1 MKIPPSDCRASLIH
15 GPIGALCHKLLTSL
29 FTLISLATFCALA
42 AAQATQ
48 STFVI
53 SSKPALTL
61 SPDLAQQLASA
72 EGSFESNF
80 PPNWSLGIFMEAADH
95 GSAAGMRDV
104 GLAYIGTYNQIN
116 TDNELALTWFERAAI
131 AGDARAN
138 SYIGDFYMDPVNGTP
153 DLKTAHYWYE
163 KANTLK
169 DSRGTFELAQMY
181 CTGEGVKKSQ
191 PECERLMAEATK
203 FFKTSDPSEARLRIE
218 NACNGLGDQYSKGTG
233 VKVNYVASAGW
244 YDKAAVLGL
253 TLAAVSEARI
263 YTVQPGLRQNLAR
276 AEAILDAIVAHHN
289 VEPGSESPV
298 FKDQPQVATGYI
310 AIGQQYEA
318 HGPNSMLK
326 AVPVYTKAAKLG
338 NGSAA
343 VKLGLR
349 YLNGTGVRV
358 NLDEAYQV
366 LMGITRL
373 RMNFNDKF
381 ALADA
386 LDKLAD
392 AYSKPTLQAA
402 NADRIQTLRQ
412 AAMAERIP
420 QPFALAEMAPPP
432 PPGEMTAR
440 YPNLMAPDSVPV
452 QQDFAVNVSLNSIA
466 FDANTQILSGQQ
478 KDGQLQIQLPLG
490 MSTMPIQVDLIAPGM
505 TFTDGSNSG
514 TLILDATKSDSTP
527 AVFHLRSGSMPANGV
542 LLATLSYHQN
552 FIAQLERKIT
562 VVAQPTTDSTP
573 PVVASLPP
581 TPPPIVSTPAPA
593 PSQPDALVR
602 ADNSTTL
609 NQGPAKQVGASAP
622 AAHNMMLRAP
632 VPGKPATTALPPPIV
647 LDPTAKTTDL
657 TITETLVQDTMHYSF
672 DSPGLAGTV
681 YADVPMATATKIKVE
696 QMYSQLQNQAVI
708 LASGSGAAC
717 AADRLKGLGGDTDPN
732 CSDSVNSRALVEGI
746 GNDLYNNLAPQAFRD
761 IYQLL
766 TTNHIRLHTI
776 TIVTNSPTLPW
787 ELMRP
792 KAADGTSNFLGLT
805 AAIVRE
811 NMAAPQ
817 LAQPATVPFQSVA
830 IVAPNYGGDLTLN
843 GSTTE
848 VKAIQAY
855 FPQAN
860 QVAGDSTSVIAL
872 DKNAPQGIIHFTG
885 HSQRIQQKSAAPAPA
900 TAITASAPT
909 ATSQLAPQVAIELE
923 DESMTPSTFTAIRE
937 DGKPTH
943 PFYFFNACFLGRS
956 DPQLYYVDGWAPA
969 LMQSGASGYLGAL
982 YEVGDTS
989 AVSFA
994 SHFYAGLKSNL
1005 ANNSNWTIA
1014 DLVTSARKATYAE
1027 SNDPTA
1033 LAYVLYTKPYMK
1045 MAADN

>member
-1 MKIPPSDCRASLIH
+1 MMKIPPSNCRVFSNQLSQ
-15 GPIGALCHKLLTSL
+15 KLFTSL
-29 FTLISLATFCALA
+29 FTLIALA
-42 AAQATQ
+42 AFGAVAAAQTTQ
-48 STFVI
+48 PTLIASSRSTVTVSPELARQLVDAE
-53 SSKPALTL
+53 SSFDSVL
-61 SPDLAQQLASA
+61 
-72 EGSFESNF
+72 
-80 PPNWSLGIFMEAADH
+80 PPIWSLGTFMEAADH

-104 GLAYIGTYNQIN
+104 GLVYLVDAQVA
-116 TDNELALTWFERAAI
+116 DNELALSWFERAAI
-131 AGDARAN
+131 AGDARAT
-138 SYIGDFYMDPVNGTP
+138 SYIGDFYTDPKNGSP
-153 DLKTAHYWYE
+153 DLNTARYWYE

-169 DSRGTFELAQMY
+169 DARGTFELAQMY
-181 CTGEGVKKSQ
+181 CNGSGVAHSQ
-191 PECERLMAEATK
+191 PECERLMAEASQY
-203 FFKTSDPSEARLRIE
+203 FKPGDPEETRHRIE
-218 NACNGLGDQYSKGTG
+218 DACKGLGDRYSKGTE
-233 VKVNYVASAGW
+233 VKVNFVASAGW
-244 YDKAAVLGL
+244 YDRAAVLGL
-253 TLAAVSEARI
+253 TVAAVDEAHL
-263 YTVQPGLRQNLAR
+263 YTVKPGLRQNLVR
-276 AEAILDAIVAHHN
+276 AEAILDEIVAHHN
-289 VEPGSESPV
+289 AEPGNELLF
-298 FKDQPQVATGYI
+298 FKDQALVAKGYI
-310 AIGQQYEA
+310 EVGQQYEA
-318 HGPNSMLK
+318 RGAASILK
-326 AVPVYTKAAKLG
+326 AIPVYTKAAKLG

-343 VKLGLR
+343 VRLGLR
-349 YLNGTGVRV
+349 YVNGTGVHV

-366 LMGITRL
+366 LMGITKL
-373 RMNFNDKF
+373 RMNVEDKM

-386 LDKLAD
+386 LDKLAT
-392 AYSKPTLQAA
+392 AYSKPSLRAA
-402 NADRIQTLRQ
+402 NADRIKQLRT
-412 AAMAERIP
+412 AAEEERIP
-420 QPFALAEMAPPP
+420 MPLVLAEMPPPP
-432 PPGEMTAR
+432 PPGEMAAR

-452 QQDFAVNVSLNSIA
+452 QQEFAVNVSLNSIA

-514 TLILDATKSDSTP
+514 TLILDANKPDSTP
-527 AVFHLRSGSMPANGV
+527 AVFHLRSGSTPANGV

-562 VVAQPTTDSTP
+562 VAAQPTTDSAP
-573 PVVASLPP
+573 QVVTSLPAV
-581 TPPPIVSTPAPA
+581 TPPIVSAPVPA
-593 PSQPDALVR
+593 QPGDALVR

-609 NQGPAKQVGASAP
+609 NQGPAKQIGGSTT
-622 AAHNMMLRAP
+622 AAHNMMQRAP
-632 VPGKPATTALPPPIV
+632 APGKPATALPPPIV

-717 AADRLKGLGGDTDPN
+717 AADRLKGSGGDTDPN
-732 CSDSVNSRALVEGI
+732 CSDSVNSRALAEGI

-766 TTNHIRLHTI
+766 TANHIRLHTI

-811 NMAAPQ
+811 NMGAPQ
-817 LAQPATVPFQSVA
+817 LAQPATVPFQSVS

-885 HSQRIQQKSAAPAPA
+885 HSQRIQQKVAAP
-900 TAITASAPT
+900 AITASASA

-994 SHFYAGLKSNL
+994 THFYAGLKSNL
-1005 ANNSNWTIA
+1005 TNNRNWTVA

-1027 SNDPTA
+1027 SNDPSA

-1045 MAADN
+1045 MVGDN